1 MVNSIKCGGLVFVSA
16 LCFTQALYHGNYPGV
31 LMMKSFNIVP
41 LALASYFIDKKSQ
54 GNSKIKALAGVLSLI
69 VIAMFALGRPV
80 NSPEKGIN
88 LINFS
93 LILLSL
99 IADGFL
105 PLFQREVK
113 EKSEYKGFEM
123 ME

>member
-1 MVNSIKCGGLVFVSA
+1 MVSSIKCGGIVFVSA
-16 LCFTQALYHGNYPGV
+16 FCLTQALYYGNYPGV

-41 LALASYFIDKKSQ
+41 LALVSYVIDKKIQ

-69 VIAMFALGRPV
+69 VIALFAFGRPV

-88 LINFS
+88 IINFS
-93 LILLSL
+93 LILVSL

-105 PLFQREVK
+105 PLFQREIK
-113 EKSEYKGFEM
+113 
-123 ME
+123 

>member
-1 MVNSIKCGGLVFVSA
+1 MVSSIKCGGLVFVSA
-16 LCFTQALYHGNYPGV
+16 FCLTQAFFYGNYPGV
-31 LMMKSFNIVP
+31 LIMKSFNIVP
-41 LALASYFIDKKSQ
+41 LALASYFVDRKDQ
-54 GNSKIKALAGVLSLI
+54 RNSKIKALAGVLSLI
-69 VIAMFALGRPV
+69 VIALFAFGRPV

-88 LINFS
+88 IINFS
-93 LILLSL
+93 LIVLSL

-123 ME
+123 M